1 MTQKIPYSKNIRLAF
16 ENDPPGQWLLKL
28 PDDCIRLSSGYP
40 EPVLV
45 PSDAIKSATARLLNE
60 EEDLPL
66 QYIGSP
72 KIPQLK
78 EFLRERM
85 TQRGVELTDKELLV
99 TSGACQAIDLV
110 SRVLLDENAVVA
122 LESPTYMEALEIF
135 RNYTEHFMNIPVDEQ
150 GMDTEKFAEMLAAR
164 KRDGLTLPRVLY
176 TIPTSQNPTGTT
188 LTLERRQQLLELAE
202 LYGFLILEDDAY
214 GELAF
219 ADRPELLKSM
229 ENEENR
235 VIYLGSLSKVVAPGM
250 RIGWVAGDEQLISI
264 LTWFKKDLNHPFAQ
278 STMATFL
285 ESIDFDA
292 HLQSLTAAYQAK
304 SEAMINALK
313 EFMPPSVTWYTPK
326 GGYFMWL
333 HLPGVD
339 TAEMLPA
346 ALAAGVSYVP
356 GKHFYLDQEHRNYL
370 RLSFSYADTAAIVE
384 GVQKLAEVVGVH
396 LPQPEA
402 PEGE

>member
-1 MTQKIPYSKNIRLAF
+1 MTKKFPFSKDIRLAF
-16 ENDPPGQWLLKL
+16 KNDPPGQWLLKL
-28 PDDCIRLSSGYP
+28 PEDCIRLSSGYP

-45 PSDAIKSATARLLNE
+45 PSNAIKSATVRLLE
-60 EEDLPL
+60 EEGDLPL

-72 KIPQLK
+72 RVPQLK
-78 EFLRERM
+78 ELLRDRM
-85 TQRGVELTDKELLV
+85 AQRGVALSAAELLV

-110 SRVLLDENAVVA
+110 SRVLLDDTAVVA

-164 KRDGLTLPRVLY
+164 KRDGLTLPRILY

-188 LTLERRQQLLELAE
+188 LTHERRQQLLELAE
-202 LYGFLILEDDAY
+202 VYDFLILEDDAY

-219 ADRPELLKSM
+219 ANRPELLKAMASDKS
-229 ENEENR
+229 R

-250 RIGWVAGDEQLISI
+250 RIGWVAGDEQLISTI
-264 LTWFKKDLNHPFAQ
+264 SWFKKDLNHPFAQ
-278 STMATFL
+278 STMAAFL
-285 ESIDFDA
+285 ENTDFDA
-292 HLQSLTAAYQAK
+292 HLQSLKTAYQAK
-304 SEAMINALK
+304 SEGMIKALK
-313 EFMPPSVTWYTPK
+313 EFMPSTVTWYTPK

-333 HLPGVD
+333 HLPSVD

-356 GKHFYLDQEHRNYL
+356 GKHFYLNQEHSNYL

>member
-1 MTQKIPYSKNIRLAF
+1 MQKIPFSKNIRLAF
-16 ENDPPGQWLLKL
+16 KNDPPGQWLLKL
-28 PDDCIRLSSGYP
+28 PDGCIRLSSGYP

-78 EFLRERM
+78 EFLQERM
-85 TQRGVELTDKELLV
+85 AQRGVELIDTELLV

-164 KRDGLTLPRVLY
+164 KRDGLTLPRILY

-188 LTLERRQQLLELAE
+188 LTLERRKQLLELAE
-202 LYGFLILEDDAY
+202 AYDFLILEDDAY

-219 ADRPELLKSM
+219 ANRPELLKAM
-229 ENEENR
+229 ESGENR

-250 RIGWVAGDEQLISI
+250 RIGWVAGDEQLISV

-285 ESIDFDA
+285 ENIDFDA
-292 HLQSLTAAYQAK
+292 HLQSLTTAYQAK

-313 EFMPPSVTWYTPK
+313 EFMPPTVTWYTPK

-339 TAEMLPA
+339 TAEMLPD
-346 ALAAGVSYVP
+346 ALASGVSYVP
-356 GKHFYLDQEHRNYL
+356 GKHFYLDQEHSNYL
-370 RLSFSYADTAAIVE
+370 RLSFSYADITAIVE
-384 GVQKLAEVVGVH
+384 GIQKLAEVVGVH